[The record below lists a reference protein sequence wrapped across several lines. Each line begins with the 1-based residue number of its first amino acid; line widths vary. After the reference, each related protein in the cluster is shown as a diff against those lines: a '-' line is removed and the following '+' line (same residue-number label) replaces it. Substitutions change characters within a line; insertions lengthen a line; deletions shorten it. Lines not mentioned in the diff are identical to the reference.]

1 MDDIFCFL
9 AIFSSSF
16 LFFFCSQCGALVPDR
31 QHCVTSLFCFV
42 SFFLSVLAAVL
53 NKQTNKHRER
63 ERHKKKRRKSR
74 VLTYF
79 DLARFTAFCLM
90 ATGFR
95 FYQFERRRRRG
106 AFAEERELFDD
117 LFFFLI
123 FKFF

>member
-16 LFFFCSQCGALVPDR
+16 LF
-31 QHCVTSLFCFV
+31 LFAVNAVLSYRIDSIASRVSFV
-42 SFFLSVLAAVL
+42 LFRFFLSVLAAVL

-117 LFFFLI
+117 LFFF
-123 FKFF
+123 